1 MILALLT
8 FLTGLAISAVAIYYS
23 VLGLASIFSG
33 AVLPI
38 MVMGTILELSKLVAA
53 WWLKANWSRAP
64 VLLKSYM
71 LIATLVLMII
81 TSMGIFGFLS
91 KAHSDQSLATGDVA
105 SQVAIYDEQIK
116 IERENIA
123 NAQALIKQMDDA
135 VNGIQANGSDREIKL
150 RDGRTYTRSAAE
162 LALQTRR
169 SQAKDRASLTGQIQE
184 AQAKIV
190 ELQKQ
195 KAPIAAEQRKVEA
208 EVGPIKYIAAFVYG
222 DNPDKNL
229 LEKAVTW
236 VIITIVFV
244 FDPLAILLLL
254 ASQMSF
260 GWVKQDKETP
270 PVETKVEPAVP
281 HNFDDVNIELASI
294 EKEPNIAQTEASI
307 AEVAES
313 ESVSKN
319 SVQIVEKIV
328 EKEVPVEVIVE
339 KIVDREVIKEV
350 PVEVIVEKIIEKQVP
365 VEIEKIVEV
374 EKIVEKEVIKE
385 VPVEVIVEKIVEKEI
400 PVLSDEYFQND
411 KSTGLAQV
419 IKEKQLQLTKKN
431 QQIADKD
438 TEIAV
443 LRQQLS
449 QTQKPILQTA
459 AIQADN
465 LGGQTNSGFGTS
477 FPEAPSKGDTY
488 LRVDY
493 LPSKLYKWN
502 GKKWME
508 VDKALHDSYAY
519 DEEYIK
525 HLIEQVNTGQYSI
538 DDLSDLEQEE
548 IKNYLSK

>member
-169 SQAKDRASLTGQIQE
+169 SQAKDRAALTQQIQD

-222 DNPDKNL
+222 DNPDQNL

-236 VIITIVFV
+236 VIITIVLV

-270 PVETKVEPAVP
+270 PVETKVEPAVYVDESP
-281 HNFDDVNIELASI
+281 NFDDVNSELAGI

-350 PVEVIVEKIIEKQVP
+350 PVEVTV
-365 VEIEKIVEV
+365 EKIVEV
-374 EKIVEKEVIKE
+374 EKIIEKEVIKE

-419 IKEKQLQLTKKN
+419 IKEKQALLTKKN
-431 QQIADKD
+431 QQLADKD

-443 LRQQLS
+443 LRQQLA

-465 LGGQTNSGFGTS
+465 LGEQTNSGFGTS

-525 HLIEQVNTGQYSI
+525 HLIEQVNAGQYSV